1 MPVKI
6 DITLK
11 KIDLKFI
18 CEELFKIKEREL
30 NKPVPILIADSK
42 DLNNFKDDA
51 LISNYELTANGFSV
65 KDSVSEE
72 VLVDFKCDWSRIIE
86 NHLDILHIFW
96 VHGDTIP
103 DKDVN
108 KNVLVSFNQK
118 KPMFFDS

>member
-1 MPVKI
+1 MAK
-6 DITLK
+6 T
-11 KIDLKFI
+11 
-18 CEELFKIKEREL
+18 
-30 NKPVPILIADSK
+30 
-42 DLNNFKDDA
+42 DLNSINENSLINIYE
-51 LISNYELTANGFSV
+51 LISNGFSV

-103 DKDVN
+103 DKEVN

-118 KPMFFDS
+118 ININSKYIESCLLYTSPSPRD